1 MTVSQFSAQIKT
13 RMGSWRKNVTDSW
26 SEREL
31 MGEQKERESGGCRES
46 IMRVKVEG
54 QRVGTLLTL
63 L

>member
-26 SEREL
+26 SERRDD
-31 MGEQKERESGGCRES
+31 GRAERESGGCRES
-46 IMRVKVEG
+46 IMRVKVGG